1 MKKIVL
7 FGAGKSSSY
16 LIEYLIAQVQ
26 IKPWHLTVADNNADN
41 IKQKLRGAPKTL
53 AVGMDVNDEQQRASL
68 VQSADIV
75 ISLLPPFLHKRIAED
90 CLKFDKNL
98 LTASYRDEYILAM
111 EPEIRRKGLLF
122 LCEMGLDPGIDHMSA
137 LALVSAIHDRGGIIK
152 SFISHCGGLV
162 APRSDNNP
170 WRYKISWNPAN
181 VVMAGKAGADFL
193 RIGEQVH
200 LPYES
205 LFDPSRIIQVDGLD
219 PLCWYPNRDSLAYI
233 DLYALHSCHT
243 FIRTTLRYPEFCAGW
258 SNLIQLK
265 LTDETVFYDTDGM
278 SLQQFFQKH
287 FSEHGFSD
295 WINER
300 LTQKFQQTRDL
311 LEKLT
316 ELLEVEEKA
325 GADVLASLEDFMMV
339 NKDGEIRNY
348 DLDTIKM
355 EAAATVAGRMQEANL
370 IMKQLFFLGMSDDK
384 TLINKGRCSAAG
396 ILQFIL
402 ENKLKLEEGDA
413 DMVVMLHEIG
423 YELDGQELKT
433 TSSLIVE
440 GEDNVHTAMAKTVGM
455 PLGIAASLILENKIN
470 LTGLHIPVIPEIYRP
485 VLQEMEDLGIKFIHK
500 TV

>member
-1 MKKIVL
+1 MKHIVL

-16 LIEYLIAQVQ
+16 LIEYLVAQVQ
-26 IKPWHLTVADNNADN
+26 IKPWHLTVADTHAELVQ
-41 IKQKLRGAPKTL
+41 KKLRGAPKTV
-53 AVGMDVNDEQQRASL
+53 AVGLDVNNDLDRDSL

-75 ISLLPPFLHKRIAED
+75 ISLLPPFLHKRIAES
-90 CLKFDKNL
+90 CLQFEKNL
-98 LTASYRDEYILAM
+98 LTASYRDEYIMAM
-111 EPEIRRKGLLF
+111 APEINRKGLLF

-137 LALVSAIHDRGGIIK
+137 ISLISAIRDRGGIIK
-152 SFISHCGGLV
+152 SFLSHCGGLV

-170 WRYKISWNPAN
+170 WRYKVSWNPAN
-181 VVMAGKAGADFL
+181 VVMAGKAGADYL
-193 RIGEQVH
+193 QNGAQVH

-205 LFDPSRIIQVDGLD
+205 LFDPSRLIEVEGLA
-219 PLCWYPNRDSLAYI
+219 PLCWYPNRDSLSYI
-233 DLYALHSCHT
+233 SLYDLHSCHT

-258 SNLIQLK
+258 ANLIQLR
-265 LTDETVFYDTDGM
+265 LTDETLFYETDGM

-287 FSEHGFSD
+287 FAENGFSE

-325 GADVLASLEDFMMV
+325 GADVLEAMQDFMMV

-348 DLDTIKM
+348 DLETLKM

-396 ILQFIL
+396 VLQFIL

-423 YELDGQELKT
+423 YELEGKEYKT
-433 TSSLIVE
+433 TSSLVVE
-440 GEDNVHTAMAKTVGM
+440 GEDNIHTAMAKTVGM
-455 PLGIAASLILENKIN
+455 PLGIAAALILENKIK
-470 LTGLHIPVIPEIYRP
+470 LTGLHIPVIPEIYDP
-485 VLQEMEDLGIKFIHK
+485 VLSEMEDLGIKFNHK
-500 TV
+500 TI